1 MTARAVLLVER
12 FAGRDELGIL
22 DGDVR
27 TRVGPGPGPAGGER
41 DQGDRGEG
49 DAPAGNVGRARACS
63 YDAAMDATPL
73 LDDALATVEKLD
85 RLCCEPGRSPR
96 MAALRE
102 TIVRAKAVDVSPD
115 AFAGLLED
123 AGSQV
128 GSLQVGCCAPGR
140 LPLYADVLEALT
152 RARLAAGPD
161 MHG

>member
-1 MTARAVLLVER
+1 
-12 FAGRDELGIL
+12 
-22 DGDVR
+22 
-27 TRVGPGPGPAGGER
+27 
-41 DQGDRGEG
+41 
-49 DAPAGNVGRARACS
+49 
-63 YDAAMDATPL
+63 
-73 LDDALATVEKLD
+73 
-85 RLCCEPGRSPR
+85 

-102 TIVRAKAVDVSPD
+102 TIVSAKAADVSPEQ
-115 AFAGLLED
+115 FAELLED